1 MICARRE
8 PNENALR
15 LHNRVNQRFGRDYE
29 LFRFLF
35 IALNNYAT
43 TVKRMYKVND
53 QDKEMTPLE
62 YSLHRIWGRRNV
74 CFASFVVAYLDALGL
89 LGMKCIQHLTVEKK
103 SENIVVDFI
112 RRLFDVQYYQQTQLD
127 KMILLSKSSP
137 VKITRHQVREA
148 LQNFEDKGF
157 QHTEQVLHPNWSLF
171 GTKTTKTQTRRR
183 GTNIVPTMMKSLEAG
198 GYRASVGKLY
208 FFNVKKDN
216 NDNICHPMA
225 DELVFKYI
233 TQTTKDTFHDQKQFL
248 DEMKIF
254 QTMPELMFYV
264 RDVENELDLKREGRI
279 QQRAFE
285 LFREVIQISSDERL
299 HLTVPIVCTVN
310 EYGILMHKAPGE
322 TISSLERSSSN
333 NQKIISICIQL
344 LILYLQK
351 NLDSSGLMIIHNDLH
366 EGNMMF
372 SERRKSD
379 HTNRTKTVE
388 YQVSII
394 DFGDAEC
401 LESRSQDDKKLFAQ
415 IKKILNDLMVKGLT
429 NYLEECVKKDADN
442 YYDWRMLKMTS
453 GIQRVIRNIVSK
465 FGADKMASF
474 HDALDTIVEKL
485 NELNKF
491 GPTFP
496 AIISTVNEFFTPV
509 NIGSYLK
516 GYITEDVHT
525 DDGKNW
531 IIILILF
538 GISRSEK
545 IQRIFIMFGMKLN
558 PVQILDVLS
567 SVYRGY
573 NEKMASRSSRQS
585 ADPKLSIEEDPGH
598 GTGPVLPTHD
608 FKSFFNLEFIRK
620 HASNQIVFTFLFK
633 LLFDNRVRSN
643 LLRFMKET
651 KIRIG
656 FGYATLYDILT
667 KEIVLKD
674 HPNYLKM
681 TRSFITFLEGPP
693 PPTPAQQQSDIPMTQ
708 NHSLKL
714 ALMAL
719 L

>member
-8 PNENALR
+8 PNDNARR
-15 LHNRVNQRFGRDYE
+15 LKDRVRQRFGRDHG
-29 LFRFLF
+29 LFKYLFL
-35 IALNNYAT
+35 ALNNYAT
-43 TVKRMYKVND
+43 REKRMYKVNN

-62 YSLHRIWGRRNV
+62 YSLHRICGRRNV

-89 LGMKCIQHLTVEKK
+89 LGMKCIQNLTVDKK

-137 VKITRHQVREA
+137 VKITRQQVREA
-148 LQNFEDKGF
+148 LQNFENKGF
-157 QHTEQVLHPNWSLF
+157 QHTEQVPDTLF
-171 GTKTTKTQTRRR
+171 GFFGAKTTKTQTRRR
-183 GTNIVPTMMKSLEAG
+183 GANIVPTMMESLEAR

-208 FFNVKKDN
+208 FFNVKN
-216 NDNICHPMA
+216 NNNNNICNPMA
-225 DELVFKYI
+225 AELVFKYI
-233 TQTTKDTFHDQKQFL
+233 TQTTKNTFDDQKQFL
-248 DEMKIF
+248 KEQKIF
-254 QTMPELMFYV
+254 ISIPELMFYV
-264 RDVENELDLKREGRI
+264 MDVENELDLKREGRI
-279 QQRAFE
+279 QKRASE
-285 LFREVIQISSDERL
+285 LFAEVIQISSDERL
-299 HLTVPIVCTVN
+299 HLTVPIVCSVN
-310 EYGILMHKAPGE
+310 EDGILMHKAPGE

-351 NLDSSGLMIIHNDLH
+351 NLASSGLMIIHNDLH
-366 EGNMMF
+366 EGNMML
-372 SERRKSD
+372 SERRVSD
-379 HTNRTKTVE
+379 HANRTKTVE
-388 YQVSII
+388 YHVSII

-401 LESRSQDDKKLFAQ
+401 LEMNSRSQDDQKLFAQ

-429 NYLEECVKKDADN
+429 NYLEECVKKDVQN
-442 YYDWRMLKMTS
+442 YYDWRMLKMAS

-485 NELNKF
+485 NGLNKF
-491 GPTFP
+491 GVTFR

-509 NIGSYLK
+509 NIGSYLE
-516 GYITEDVHT
+516 GYISENVHT

-545 IQRIFIMFGMKLN
+545 IQRIFSIFGMKLN
-558 PVQILDVLS
+558 PIQILDVLS

-573 NEKMASRSSRQS
+573 NEKMASRSSPHS
-585 ADPKLSIEEDPGH
+585 A
-598 GTGPVLPTHD
+598 GTSSALPTPD
-608 FKSFFNLEFIRK
+608 FKSLFNLEFIRK

-633 LLFDNRVRSN
+633 LLFDDKVRSS
-643 LLRFMKET
+643 LLEFLKET
-651 KIRIG
+651 KIPTG
-656 FGYATLYDILT
+656 FRQEASLYEILT
-667 KEIVLKD
+667 TDIVLKD

-681 TRSFITFLEGPP
+681 TQSFISFLKGPP
-693 PPTPAQQQSDIPMTQ
+693 PPAQQQQDIPRTQ
-708 NHSLKL
+708 NHPLKL